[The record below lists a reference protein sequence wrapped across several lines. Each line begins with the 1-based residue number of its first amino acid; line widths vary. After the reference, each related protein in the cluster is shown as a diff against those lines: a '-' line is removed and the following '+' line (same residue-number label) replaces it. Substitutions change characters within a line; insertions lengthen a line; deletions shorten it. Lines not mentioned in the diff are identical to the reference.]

1 MRAQGAHW
9 ALARHAF
16 LLLAALFTLAPF
28 LWGLSVASKPAA
40 ELFTS
45 ELRFL
50 PQDWHLVENF
60 TRAWN
65 NAPTARYMA
74 NGILVA
80 VTIIVGQLLFAVP
93 FGYALAKIRFRW
105 SGALFAAVLIGLLIP
120 QQVLAIPLFVRFHQ
134 IGILNTIWALV
145 VPNLI
150 SVFGVFLFRQF
161 FKTIPD
167 ELLDAARVDG
177 LTETEILVRI
187 AVPLAIPAITA
198 FSIFSLVL
206 NWNDLYWPLIAIN
219 NQNAATPPLGLLYFM
234 NGDDGS
240 DAGAMMAFALIVT
253 APLLLA
259 FLLAQ
264 RSFIEGVSFTG
275 IK

>member
-1 MRAQGAHW
+1 MSGRIFG
-9 ALARHAF
+9 ALARHLF
-16 LLLAALFTLAPF
+16 LALLAFVVLIPF
-28 LWGLSVASKPAA
+28 LWGLSVASKPAS
-40 ELFTS
+40 ELFTP
-45 ELRFL
+45 ELRIL
-50 PQDWHLVENF
+50 PETWQLAENF

-65 NAPTARYMA
+65 NAPTIQYLQ
-74 NGILVA
+74 NGIVVA
-80 VTIIVGQLLFAVP
+80 IAIIAFQLLFAVP
-93 FGYALAKIRFRW
+93 FAYALAKLRFRL
-105 SGALFAAVLIGLLIP
+105 SGFLFGAVLVGLLIP
-120 QQVLAIPLFVRFHQ
+120 QQLLAIPLFVMFHQ
-134 IGILNTIWALV
+134 MGVLNTVWALII
-145 VPNLI
+145 PNFI

-177 LTETEILVRI
+177 LGEAEILVRI
-187 AVPLAIPAITA
+187 VVPLAAPAITA
-198 FSIFSLVL
+198 FAIFSLVL

-219 NQNAATPPLGLLYFM
+219 NQNAATPPLGLIYFM

-253 APLLLA
+253 TPLLLA

-264 RSFIEGVSFTG
+264 RRFVEGVSFTG

>member
-1 MRAQGAHW
+1 M
-9 ALARHAF
+9 ARHAF
-16 LLLAALFTLAPF
+16 LTIVACLVLLPF
-28 LWGLSVASKPAA
+28 LWGLSVASKPAS
-40 ELFTS
+40 ELFTP
-45 ELRFL
+45 ELRVF
-50 PQDWHLVENF
+50 PEDWHLVENF

-65 NAPTARYMA
+65 NAPTVRYLQ

-80 VTIIVGQLLFAVP
+80 IAIIGFQLLFAIP
-93 FGYALAKIRFRW
+93 FAYALAKLRFRL
-105 SGALFAAVLIGLLIP
+105 SGPLFAAVLIGLLIP
-120 QQVLAIPLFVRFHQ
+120 QQVLAIPLFVMFHQ
-134 IGILNTIWALV
+134 IGVLNSVWALII
-145 VPNLI
+145 PNFI

-167 ELLDAARVDG
+167 ELLDAARIDG
-177 LTETEILVRI
+177 LGELEILLRI
-187 AVPLAIPAITA
+187 VVPIAAPAITA
-198 FSIFSLVL
+198 FAIFSLVL

-219 NQNAATPPLGLLYFM
+219 NQNAATPPLGLIYFM

-253 APLLLA
+253 TPLLLA

-264 RSFIEGVSFTG
+264 RRFVEGVSFTG